1 MYTFQ
6 KLSIIWTEGSVLT
19 VTRWME
25 VSCTWIEL
33 YFKSRHHLGIN
44 AVCTDFLFWGFF
56 FCLNKCY
63 RLKKDKIAELYGMVR
78 LCLALEEIAKSF
90 AKEPVPFAPPAST
103 SDGACC
109 VACSPAFGVPVFW
122 ILAILR
128 DVCGISLLCHELPY
142 DKWRWASLQMLI
154 CHLPWWG
161 ICSDLLPFFFFLFSG
176 GLSVFLLLSFQCSL
190 YF

>member
-1 MYTFQ
+1 MLCVQIFCF
-6 KLSIIWTEGSVLT
+6 G
-19 VTRWME
+19 
-25 VSCTWIEL
+25 
-33 YFKSRHHLGIN
+33 
-44 AVCTDFLFWGFF
+44 DF

-128 DVCGISLLCHELPY
+128 DDAMQRAEALETE
-142 DKWRWASLQMLI
+142 
-154 CHLPWWG
+154 
-161 ICSDLLPFFFFLFSG
+161 
-176 GLSVFLLLSFQCSL
+176 LLSNPSCDLGTECPPASYLVSQPTL
-190 YF
+190 PQR